1 MEPGSLVRSRTVRV
15 LAEAG
20 IALIRCSLRERTVQ
34 ANFNQADFAAVRI
47 DIIDG
52 LLNGVTNGT
61 HCNDNVLCVR
71 SAIVVE
77 QFVVGADFG
86 VDFVHVLL
94 YDCGNR
100 VIVGVA
106 GLTSLEEDVGVLS
119 GTTQNRM
126 VRVQRTV
133 FERFDS
139 VHIQHIA
146 QVLVVPDLESSG
158 SHGKYG
164 NRRRN
169 AGRAHGP

>member
-1 MEPGSLVRSRTVRV
+1 MEPKSVTAGVNRDAVVTWSALSAATTSRYSGSPMAPGSLVRSRTLIV
-15 LAEAG
+15 LTVSG
-20 IALIRCSLRERTVQ
+20 IASIRCLCENGRYRRTLIRPTFV
-34 ANFNQADFAAVRI
+34 AVRI

-52 LLNGVTNGT
+52 LFDGVTHRT

-71 SAIVVE
+71 SAVVVE
-77 QFVVGADFG
+77 QLVVGADLG

-126 VRVQRTV
+126 FRVERT
-133 FERFDS
+133 
-139 VHIQHIA
+139 A
-146 QVLVVPDLESSG
+146 CGTL
-158 SHGKYG
+158 
-164 NRRRN
+164 
-169 AGRAHGP
+169 

>member
-1 MEPGSLVRSRTVRV
+1 MSAMTTSRIQRLADGAGLFGTIQNGQMV
-15 LAEAG
+15 LTEAG
-20 IALIRCSLRERTVQ
+20 IALIRCSLENGRYRRTLIRPT
-34 ANFNQADFAAVRI
+34 FAAVRI
-47 DIIDG
+47 EIIDG
-52 LLNGVTNGT
+52 LFNGVTDGT

-133 FERFDS
+133 F
-139 VHIQHIA
+139 
-146 QVLVVPDLESSG
+146 
-158 SHGKYG
+158 
-164 NRRRN
+164 
-169 AGRAHGP
+169 